1 MPNKYCFAIS
11 RTEKLRILAKNIR
24 YKYAENGTP
33 LTLENFAEYSELLRN
48 TCGIDTTYAI
58 YESLCNKN
66 A

>member
-1 MPNKYCFAIS
+1 MPNKYCFAMT

-33 LTLENFAEYSELLRN
+33 LTLENFAEYSELLLN
-48 TCGIDTTYAI
+48 TCGTDATNAV
-58 YESLCNKN
+58 YESLCNEN